1 METFYVEVTTP
12 LDQSDFF
19 GFLILRGVRR
29 YEAHRILRDRI
40 NDNRDRRKE
49 KALRDRRPRDRDRPF
64 AIATLRYVDP
74 HCSSGTSIPGA
85 TEHALIFLSIIE

>member
-1 METFYVEVTTP
+1 MKHIESYETASMITATDGKRKP
-12 LDQSDFF
+12 
-19 GFLILRGVRR
+19 
-29 YEAHRILRDRI
+29 YETG
-40 NDNRDRRKE
+40 
-49 KALRDRRPRDRDRPF
+49 DRDRPF